1 MQNNRRVI
9 ELVADGL
16 YKEAIALHSQL
27 HSASFPATRFTFP
40 PLLKACVKLNSP
52 LRGQI
57 LHAQLLKTGFHRH
70 THSATAL
77 ANMYSKLNF
86 PHEDAVKVFDEMPHR
101 NLASLNAVISG
112 FASNGLC
119 EKAFLLFREVV
130 GVAGLVPN
138 SVTLASVLIGCRSG
152 DVCRQVHCWAIKLGV
167 DDDVYVG
174 TAMVTVYS
182 GCGEI
187 VVARKLFGE
196 MPDKNEV
203 SYNALV
209 SGLLD
214 NGMPNMVLNVFKD
227 MRDRLIKRP
236 NSVTLVSVLSAC
248 SSLLYL
254 QFGKQVHGF
263 MVKTMVE
270 LDVKLGTALVDMYCK
285 CRSWRWGYDV
295 FNELDDNRNLV
306 TWNSM
311 ISGLMLNGES
321 DIAVELFGLLESEGL
336 EPDSVTWNSMISG
349 FAQLDMAS
357 EAFRFFKKMQSYG
370 AVPSLKS
377 VTSLLRA
384 CASLFDMIH
393 GREIHGHA
401 IRTDLHTD
409 EFMATALMD
418 LYMKCGKS
426 SWARRIFD
434 GFSVKPSDPAFWNVM
449 ISGYGANGDSESAF
463 EFFYQ
468 MLKEKV
474 KPNSGTFTAIL
485 SLCSHTGQVD
495 KGWQVFMILTEEHG
509 LNPKPEH
516 FGCMID
522 LLGRSGRLDEASKL
536 LECIQDPSTSVFASL
551 LGACRHHL
559 QPDLGEQVAMKLVE
573 LDPDDPT
580 PIVMLSNIYAGV
592 GRWTDAERIRMRLNN
607 RKLKKLPGYSLM
619 GVA

>member
-1 MQNNRRVI
+1 MQRKRQVI

-16 YKEAIALHSQL
+16 YKEAITLHSQL

-40 PLLKACVKLNSP
+40 PLLKACVKVDSP
-52 LRGQI
+52 LYGQM
-57 LHAQLLKTGFHRH
+57 LHSQLIKTGFQHH

-77 ANMYSKLNF
+77 ANMYIKLKF
-86 PHEDAVKVFDEMPHR
+86 PYGDAVKVFDEMRHR
-101 NLASLNAVISG
+101 NLASLNAAISG
-112 FASNGLC
+112 FASSGHF
-119 EKAFLLFREVV
+119 EKAFLLFREV
-130 GVAGLVPN
+130 GGAGLVPN
-138 SVTLASVLIGCRSG
+138 SVTVASVLIGCRSG
-152 DVCRQVHCWAIKLGV
+152 EVCRQVHCWAIKLGV
-167 DDDVYVG
+167 DGDVYVG

-187 VVARKLFGE
+187 VVARKLFRE

-214 NGMPNMVLNVFKD
+214 NDMPDLVLNVFKD
-227 MRDRLIKRP
+227 MRESLSERP
-236 NSVTLVSVLSAC
+236 NSVTLISVLSAC
-248 SSLLYL
+248 SSLSYL

-263 MVKTMVE
+263 MVKAMVV

-285 CRSWRWGYDV
+285 CRSWRWAYDV
-295 FNELDDNRNLV
+295 FNELDASNKNLV

-311 ISGLMLNGES
+311 ISGLMLNGQS
-321 DIAVELFGLLESEGL
+321 DIAVELFGLLEPQGL
-336 EPDSVTWNSMISG
+336 EPDSVTWNSVISG

-357 EAFRFFKKMQSYG
+357 EAFRFFKKMQSSG
-370 AVPSLKS
+370 TVPSLKS

-384 CASLFDMIH
+384 CASLLAMQH
-393 GREIHGHA
+393 GREIHGYA

-409 EFMATALMD
+409 VFMATALID
-418 LYMKCGKS
+418 LYMKCGNF

-434 GFSVKPSDPAFWNVM
+434 GFAVKPSDPAFWNVM
-449 ISGYGANGDSESAF
+449 ISGYGANGDSESGF
-463 EFFYQ
+463 MFFYQ

-495 KGWQVFMILTEEHG
+495 KGLQVFKFLTDEHG
-509 LNPKPEH
+509 LNPKSEH

-522 LLGRSGRLDEASKL
+522 LLGRSGRFDEASKL
-536 LECIQDPSTSVFASL
+536 LEGIQEPSSSVFASL

-592 GRWTDAERIRMRLNN
+592 GRWKDAERIRMILNS